1 MAPASERA
9 TIVIHVSRI
18 ADEAGTVMN
27 AALIAAAARAARST
41 RRNAWESVARGCS
54 QRVAELS
61 RWAAVNEVA
70 TVFLSCLVV
79 IAVARSTTE
88 CKLLAGTLTGAI
100 SRSSAAHKMQCIL
113 RFDKGYQA
121 TTSRMLCRASG

>member
-61 RWAAVNEVA
+61 RWAAVNEAA
-70 TVFLSCLVV
+70 TGFLLCLVV

-88 CKLLAGTLTGAI
+88 CKLLAQYSDGRDLALVSGPHDKMHSTG
-100 SRSSAAHKMQCIL
+100 L
-113 RFDKGYQA
+113 
-121 TTSRMLCRASG
+121 